1 MINENEN
8 PENPEKDEQLAR
20 ERFNSSVEG
29 HRKID
34 SETVKR
40 IGSDKSMIVQKQ
52 AEQGKIDIANQRL
65 DRLESVVDRRWN
77 PKIKPW
83 VMGSVAL
90 LGALTFSTGFQV
102 IFKKTG
108 SPFATG
114 GAALVASGLML
125 LVDDRAT
132 KYLGN
137 LRSRKDSEN
146 TIAAIAQ
153 QKNTHK
159 PQTEISAQYYD
170 SQEALVRQVEAEHL
184 TGKND
189 RMDFYLAIAAS
200 TLEAGVAFVVVSAS
214 GSLFLALLSAAL
226 PVSVIW
232 IAAAFQS
239 DRFEFADHCEALIP
253 AYENYLPASDQ
264 VTEEEMLEIRQL
276 DAGVRY
282 LSGNGAG
289 GFKNIAQARFA
300 AEAKF
305 SWERKAHYGKA
316 GVAALRDRHQQHE
329 QDVENLSNKFL
340 TPKVEI
346 ADLSPAEQ
354 RMQERVIAGQKQDW
368 VDAETIKLE
377 QKLANDIDFLNAKYG
392 QYVNEW
398 KTRALRAEQDMRNA
412 GQDDANNLG
421 DESEAA

>member
-1 MINENEN
+1 MINKNEN
-8 PENPEKDEQLAR
+8 PEKDEPEKDEQLAR
-20 ERFNSSVEG
+20 ERFDSSVEG

-34 SETVKR
+34 AETVKR

-65 DRLESVVDRRWN
+65 DRLTSVVDHRWN
-77 PKIKPW
+77 PKMKPW

-108 SPFATG
+108 SAFATG

-132 KYLGN
+132 KYIGN
-137 LRSRKDSEN
+137 LRSRKDSES

-153 QKNTHK
+153 QKTNHK

-170 SQEALVRQVEAEHL
+170 SKEDLVRQVEAEYF

-200 TLEAGVAFVVVSAS
+200 ALEAGVAFVVVSAS
-214 GSLFLALLSAAL
+214 GTLFLALLSAAL

-276 DAGVRY
+276 DAVVRY
-282 LSGNGAG
+282 LAGNGANG
-289 GFKNIAQARFA
+289 CKNIAQARLK
-300 AEAKF
+300 AEISV
-305 SWERKAHYGKA
+305 SWERKAHHSKA
-316 GVAALRDRHQQHE
+316 GVAALRDRHQRHE
-329 QDVENLSNKFL
+329 QDVENLPHKFPM
-340 TPKVEI
+340 PKAEI
-346 ADLSPAEQ
+346 TDLSPSEQ
-354 RMQERVIAGQKQDW
+354 RMQERVIAGQKQEW
-368 VDAETIKLE
+368 VEAETINLE
-377 QKLANDIDFLNAKYG
+377 RKLANDIDFLNAKYG
-392 QYVNEW
+392 QIVNEW
-398 KTRALRAEQDMRNA
+398 KARALRAEQDMRNA
-412 GQDDANNLG
+412 DNLG
-421 DESEAA
+421 DEPLAA